1 MKHHLYNKE
10 FNFVKRPVEFNL
22 NSARELLQYALGA
35 TLYMPGTKD
44 ISDKII
50 SHSMP
55 EITSMVMCFEDAIKE
70 TELEEAENN
79 VLKHLDT
86 LHNAI
91 INGTITENDVPLT
104 FVRVRDAQ
112 QFEKFANKLDN
123 FTSHLLAGFVFP
135 KFSNGNGGL
144 YLSIFHALSKRIDSP
159 LYCMPLLEGKAV
171 AYKESRQR
179 ELNGLRQLL
188 SPFKD
193 VILNIR
199 VGATDISSLFGVRRG
214 INYSIYDI
222 LTVKET
228 LSDILNFFG
237 RTEDNYTISG
247 PVWEYFLVDS
257 KDNISLILKKNLH
270 ISLMNRNPILNEAID
285 GLLREVILDK
295 ANGFVGKTIIHP
307 SHARFVNAMQAITEE
322 EYNDALQIID
332 NSGGVIKSAAAN
344 KMNEI
349 NPHRSWAKKI
359 IMCAE
364 VYGVVENDISYLKLI
379 TGLNEE

>member
-1 MKHHLYNKE
+1 MKHHLYNQGFK
-10 FNFVKRPVEFNL
+10 FIKKPVEFNL
-22 NSARELLQYALGA
+22 NTHKDILQYALGA
-35 TLYMPGTKD
+35 TLYMPGTKEVT
-44 ISDKII
+44 DKII
-50 SHSMP
+50 SRSIP
-55 EITSMVMCFEDAIKE
+55 GITSMVMCFEDAIQE
-70 TELEEAENN
+70 TELEEAEDN
-79 VLKHLDT
+79 VLKHLDA

-104 FVRVRDAQ
+104 FVRVRDTQ
-112 QFEKFANKLDN
+112 QFEKFVNKLNN
-123 FTSHLLAGFVFP
+123 FTAHLLAGFVFP
-135 KFSNGNGGL
+135 KFSNGNGGV

-159 LYCMPLLEGKAV
+159 LYCMPLLEGKAI
-171 AYKESRQR
+171 AYKESRQI

-222 LTVKET
+222 LTVKES

-237 RTEDNYTISG
+237 RVEDNYTISG

-257 KDNISLILKKNLH
+257 DENFSQILKKNLH
-270 ISLMNRNPILNEAID
+270 VSLMNRNTILNEAID

-307 SHARFVNAMQAITEE
+307 SHARFVNAMQAVTEE
-322 EYNDALQIID
+322 EYDDALQIMQTF
-332 NSGGVIKSAAAN
+332 GGVIKSATDN
-344 KMNEI
+344 KMNEV

-359 IMCAE
+359 IACAE
-364 VYGVVENDISYLKLI
+364 VYGVVKNDVCYLKLI
-379 TGLNEE
+379 TGLNE